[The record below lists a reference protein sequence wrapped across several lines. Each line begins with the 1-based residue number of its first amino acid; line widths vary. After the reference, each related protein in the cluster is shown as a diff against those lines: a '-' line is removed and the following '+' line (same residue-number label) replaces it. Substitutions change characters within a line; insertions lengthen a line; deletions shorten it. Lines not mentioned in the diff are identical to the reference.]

1 MMALAPPEKN
11 GQSGTCWQRPP
22 PIVATAIGVTD
33 QTGALYQL
41 LISTANQRGIFF
53 AIPVNGRDLSS
64 DINFS
69 ALIGASRS
77 LSKRDFRFGMEITKV
92 L

>member
-1 MMALAPPEKN
+1 MVLAPPEKN
-11 GQSGTCWQRPP
+11 GQSGTSWQRPP
-22 PIVATAIGVTD
+22 PIAATAIGVTD

-41 LISTANQRGIFF
+41 LISTANHKGVYFF
-53 AIPVNGRDLSS
+53 ATPVNERDLAG
-64 DINFS
+64 DINFP

-77 LSKRDFRFGMEITKV
+77 LSKTG